1 MDKLEFMVLV
11 FQKVKKKK
19 KNRIYGLNWR
29 RGERC
34 VVQKQHQNLET
45 PYQVLKLTG
54 ISMIRNPIG
63 TMHINKLGE
72 EMTSIYYVT

>member
-1 MDKLEFMVLV
+1 M
-11 FQKVKKKK
+11 
-19 KNRIYGLNWR
+19 
-29 RGERC
+29 
-34 VVQKQHQNLET
+34 VQKQHQNLET

-54 ISMIRNPIG
+54 IPMIRNPIG